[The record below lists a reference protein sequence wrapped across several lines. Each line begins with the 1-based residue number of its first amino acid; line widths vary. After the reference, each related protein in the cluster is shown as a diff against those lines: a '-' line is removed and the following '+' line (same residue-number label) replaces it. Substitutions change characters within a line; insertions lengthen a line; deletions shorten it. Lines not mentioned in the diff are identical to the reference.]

1 MPRKIIRVG
10 LVDDKPI
17 SLLSVEKKLKHI
29 AGARLTLF
37 ASGKDELS
45 EKLRASEIT
54 GDPLPHI
61 IMMDIQL
68 AGGEEGYSCTYW
80 LKDHYP
86 KIHVIGYSDYG
97 QPETVQRLLHA
108 GACAF
113 IEKGKG
119 AKSLQAALFDVYES
133 GRHFNDHVDKAM
145 LEATK
150 DDATERIDISHPQT
164 ALLMQLL
171 ATDLNSYEIGDL
183 MCMAES
189 TVRKHVKRLHHYF
202 GVTTTKAMVAQA
214 FWHGLMPNGM
224 PDRIRALVK
233 QAKKTK
239 KPK

>member
-1 MPRKIIRVG
+1 MPRKVIRVG
-10 LVDDKPI
+10 LVDDKAI
-17 SLLSVEKKLKHI
+17 SLLSVEKKIKHI

-37 ASGKDELS
+37 AQRMDELS
-45 EKLRASEIT
+45 DKLRTLQANN
-54 GDPLPHI
+54 GPLPHI
-61 IMMDIQL
+61 ILMDIQL
-68 AGGEEGYSCTYW
+68 AAGEEGYSCTYW
-80 LKDHYP
+80 LKDRYP
-86 KIHVIGYSDYG
+86 EIHVIGYSDYG

-119 AKSLQAALFDVYES
+119 AKSLQAALFDVYET
-133 GRHFNDHVDKAM
+133 GRHLNDHVDEAM
-145 LEATK
+145 LAALG
-150 DDATERIDISHPQT
+150 DDATERFDISHPQT

-224 PDRIRALVK
+224 PDRIRALVEK
-233 QAKKTK
+233 AQKNKKSR
-239 KPK
+239 